1 MVWATYMAWYEN
13 ITPFLRGMSMRIALF
28 IFGALAAGYLIVKGF
43 KQMLAESRESD
54 STNEDGP
61 RQLPRDK
68 DEWLG

>member
-1 MVWATYMAWYEN
+1 
-13 ITPFLRGMSMRIALF
+13 MSMRIALF

-68 DEWLG
+68 DE